1 MIKPQ
6 KKISFNFQNDIYKNQ
21 IDLNLA
27 RVKDEEKIHTAINKI
42 LNFVVFMTKVDRR
55 IGQKRTEISYQ
66 SIDTF
71 HIIALQNLDEYDRPN
86 QINIRIYFNQII
98 NSLTKYKKY
107 KQNFLIEDL
116 LFVLSVMNETNVISV
131 NNA

>member
-98 NSLTKYKKY
+98 NSLTNIK
-107 KQNFLIEDL
+107 N
-116 LFVLSVMNETNVISV
+116 ISITS
-131 NNA
+131 

>member
-107 KQNFLIEDL
+107 KHNFLIEDL